1 LQIRSSD
8 KISIAGFKY
17 NEDVA
22 DIVRN
27 AAWVI
32 DAATG
37 LGSDNYM
44 PAESDGKWYAE
55 MWDKYLLNNISDVD
69 KSLKDIV
76 LAGLDYIEGKYNNI
90 TQNKEVKPINMP
102 SAGIV
107 LVRWNEKE
115 LEYFILGDCQL
126 WVRDSS
132 GVRIIADY
140 KLERFDKEALNA
152 MQKYIDQGYTLER
165 ARESIKHMLVENR
178 LKTNKIDGYWSL
190 SFSREAVCNSL
201 SDVVLFDNENKM
213 IDFLLS
219 SDGFYAITDKY
230 KKMNEAEVF
239 DYAHNQ
245 GLKALCDHIRQIE
258 EGDPEAKKYVRF
270 KKSDDASAVF
280 LSFNESGAEL
290 Y

>member
-1 LQIRSSD
+1 MQIRSSD

-17 NEDVA
+17 NEDISN
-22 DIVRN
+22 IVSN

-37 LGSDNYM
+37 LGSVNYM

-55 MWDKYLLNNISDVD
+55 MWDKYLLNNISDAD

-76 LAGLDYIEGKYNNI
+76 LAGLDYIEEKYKDI
-90 TQNKEVKPINMP
+90 TQNTEVKPINMP

-115 LEYFILGDCQL
+115 LECFILGDCQL
-126 WVRDSS
+126 WVRDSN
-132 GVRIIADY
+132 GVRKIADY

-152 MQKYIDQGYTLER
+152 MQKYIDQGYTLEK
-165 ARESIKHMLVENR
+165 ARECIKHMLVENR
-178 LKTNKIDGYWSL
+178 LKTNKKDGYWSL

-201 SDVVLFDNENKM
+201 NDVVLFDNENKM

-245 GLKALCDHIRQIE
+245 GLKALCNYIRQIE
-258 EGDPEAKKYVRF
+258 EADPEAKKYVRF

-280 LSFNESGAEL
+280 LSFNESEPEE